1 MNSFSRNLLITL
13 STLGTLLIMFNLMS
27 YGKYGVDFTDE
38 SFYQHPTQNLNLL
51 CNQKPEDQ
59 YIGMDNLDEGHIFFF
74 TKEQADRLNNA
85 VGKVDFDHE
94 IWESEEEE
102 ENGSYYEGWI
112 LWSNWNEGV
121 ERVGDYTCN
130 LDDLIGLRKITDE
143 WEEKLEA
150 FKHSL

>member
-1 MNSFSRNLLITL
+1 MKGLLQTIVGEAVK
-13 STLGTLLIMFNLMS
+13 SGYY
-27 YGKYGVDFTDE
+27 YGIDCGEGYEFTSE
-38 SFYQHPTQNLNLL
+38 YFFQHPTQDLDLL
-51 CNQKPEDQ
+51 CNQKPEDE
-59 YIGMDNLDEGHIFFF
+59 YVGLDNLDEGDIFFF

-94 IWESEEEE
+94 IWESEAEE

-130 LDDLIGLRKITDE
+130 LDDLIGLSKITDK

>member
-1 MNSFSRNLLITL
+1 MKGLLQTIV
-13 STLGTLLIMFNLMS
+13 GEAVKRGYYYAIDCREG
-27 YGKYGVDFTDE
+27 YEFTDE

>member
-1 MNSFSRNLLITL
+1 MKGLLQTIVGEAVKKGYYYAID
-13 STLGTLLIMFNLMS
+13 SEEG
-27 YGKYGVDFTDE
+27 YEFTDE
-38 SFYQHPTQNLNLL
+38 GFYQHPTQNLNLL

-130 LDDLIGLRKITDE
+130 LDDLIGLSKITDK

-150 FKHSL
+150 FKHNL

>member
-1 MNSFSRNLLITL
+1 MKGLLQTIV
-13 STLGTLLIMFNLMS
+13 GEAVKKGYYYAIDCREG
-27 YGKYGVDFTDE
+27 YEFTDE

-130 LDDLIGLRKITDE
+130 LDDLIGLSKITDK

>member
-1 MNSFSRNLLITL
+1 MKGLLQTIV
-13 STLGTLLIMFNLMS
+13 GEAVKKGYYYAIDCREG
-27 YGKYGVDFTDE
+27 YEFTDE

-130 LDDLIGLRKITDE
+130 LDDLIGLRKITDK

>member
-1 MNSFSRNLLITL
+1 MKGLLQTIV
-13 STLGTLLIMFNLMS
+13 GEAVKKGYY
-27 YGKYGVDFTDE
+27 YGIDCQQGYEFTDE
-38 SFYQHPTQNLNLL
+38 NFYQHPTQDLNLL

-59 YIGMDNLDEGHIFFF
+59 YIGLDNLDEGYIFFF
-74 TKEQADRLNNA
+74 TKEQAERLNNA
-85 VGKVDFDHE
+85 VGKVDYDHE

-130 LDDLIGLRKITDE
+130 LDKLIGLSKITDE

>member
-1 MNSFSRNLLITL
+1 MKGLLQTIV
-13 STLGTLLIMFNLMS
+13 GEAVKKGYYYAIDCREG
-27 YGKYGVDFTDE
+27 YEFTDE